1 MFDFDLAR
9 LYRVTTRRLNEQVR
23 RNLARFPDDFLFR
36 LTPEEV
42 TVMRSQFAAASVS
55 RRNFRHRPYAFTEH
69 GVTMLSAVLRS
80 PEAVAVSVTV
90 VRAFVRLRYALAGHI
105 ELARRVDELEKRYD
119 GQFKAVFDALREIL
133 QPPSGP
139 RPRIGFSRGD

>member
-1 MFDFDLAR
+1 MAAHESGAQHLQVESVDIDVAGLICVLRGRRVMFDFDLAR

-69 GVTMLSAVLRS
+69 GVTMLSAVL
-80 PEAVAVSVTV
+80 
-90 VRAFVRLRYALAGHI
+90 
-105 ELARRVDELEKRYD
+105 
-119 GQFKAVFDALREIL
+119 
-133 QPPSGP
+133 
-139 RPRIGFSRGD
+139 